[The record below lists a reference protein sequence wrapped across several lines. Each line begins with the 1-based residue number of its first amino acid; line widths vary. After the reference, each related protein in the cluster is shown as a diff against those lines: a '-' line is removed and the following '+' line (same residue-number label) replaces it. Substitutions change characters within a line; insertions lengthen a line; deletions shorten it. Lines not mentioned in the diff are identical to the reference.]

1 MGNHWCVSV
10 SLDITMNTKGV
21 WILILSVLTL
31 QVSIVTGATIGKKVV
46 WPLKTSPVAGYRF
59 TTVFGVGIFAESSI
73 SVAKF
78 QHIAS
83 VFAEWM
89 DNDGDGCVDNPLVLT
104 KLLQNPPRSVPV
116 ALKDQSSNPWDA
128 FAKAGWKPSVVM
140 YDDEILP
147 NCAGTKATDACADAS
162 LEEILHLITAE
173 GFQYAWPKVFSEA
186 PNSKSKLTVAMDK
199 ARGGKFLTIPTKYP
213 STAWYS
219 YYDVTCTYGC
229 MATEYIYWGVAAYV
243 GALAGRKQEIVE
255 EWKYSTRAELLAGD
269 KLLSAIIQ
277 DTSTYRLPSKS
288 PTGIYRGAKT
298 CATGA
303 NHGGA

>member
-1 MGNHWCVSV
+1 MYFR
-10 SLDITMNTKGV
+10 GV
-21 WILILSVLTL
+21 WTLLFSVLTL
-31 QVSIVTGATIGKKVV
+31 PVSTVTGATIGTKVV
-46 WPLKTSPVAGYRF
+46 WPLKTSPIAGYRF
-59 TTVFGVGIFAESSI
+59 TQVFGLGIFAESSI
-73 SVAKF
+73 SVSKF

-83 VFAEWM
+83 VFAEWL
-89 DNDGDGCVDNPLVLT
+89 DNDGDGCVDNTMVLT

-116 ALKDQSSNPWDA
+116 ALKTESSNPWDA

-140 YDDEILP
+140 YDYEILP
-147 NCAGTKATDACADAS
+147 NCSGTKATDNCADAS

-186 PNSKSKLTVAMDK
+186 SNSSSKLTVAMDK
-199 ARGGKFLTIPTKYP
+199 ARGGKFLTPPTKYP
-213 STAWYS
+213 SSAWYS
-219 YYDVTCTYGC
+219 YYDHTCHYGC
-229 MATEYIYWGVAAYV
+229 MATEYIYWGVATYV
-243 GALAGRKQEIVE
+243 GALAGRKLDIAE
-255 EWKYSTRAELLAGD
+255 EWKFSTRAELLAGD

-298 CATGA
+298 CATGP